1 LNSLVG
7 FDEAAPAP
15 RSGSRLNLR
24 AEDSFARA
32 VEASPNA
39 LVLVGQS
46 GQIEM
51 VNRQTERMFGHDRSA
66 GGRTLGRWSTE
77 SVPRLG

>member
-1 LNSLVG
+1 V
-7 FDEAAPAP
+7 
-15 RSGSRLNLR
+15 
-24 AEDSFARA
+24 
-32 VEASPNA
+32 VEASPNP

-66 GGRTLGRWSTE
+66 GGRTLDRWSTK
-77 SVPRLG
+77 SVRVRSLRLIQWEGVNHVIRQKA